1 MINYYE
7 LLIKNPESFKQFS
20 YKDVLFLN
28 YDCPVKEKKLAKWS
42 EHNYIYYV
50 LTGKKILHT
59 QGKSWE
65 LTKGKA
71 MFVKKGACIVEQF
84 FREPFCIVVFVMPDS
99 FIRNFLTENDALIRT
114 SKRGLGDDQVIPID
128 ADELLCAFYES
139 VFPYFTSKQN
149 PPEQVIELKFK
160 ELLLNVLNNPANDEL
175 ITYFRWILN
184 EKHTSIE
191 SVMEKNYAFNLSLE
205 NYATLCNRSLS
216 SFKRDF
222 KEIYNVNPGQWLLE
236 KKLSRAHELLQSGRD
251 LSVADVALESGFEN
265 LAHFSKVFKNK
276 FGTSPA
282 NFRKGINAS
291 V

>member
-50 LTGKKILHT
+50 LTGKKTLHT
-59 QGKSWE
+59 QGKLWE
-65 LTKGKA
+65 LTRGKA
-71 MFVKKGACIVEQF
+71 VFVKKGACIVEQF

-99 FIRNFLTENDALIRT
+99 FIRNFLADHDRLIRN
-114 SKRGLGDDQVIPID
+114 SKPAWSDEQVIPID

-139 VFPYFTSKQN
+139 VLPYFTSKQV

-160 ELLLNVLNNPANDEL
+160 ELLLNVLNNPANNEL
-175 ITYFRWILN
+175 IAYFRSILN
-184 EKHTSIE
+184 ERQTSIE

-222 KEIYNVNPGQWLLE
+222 RNIYNVNPGQWLLE
-236 KKLSRAHELLQSGRD
+236 KKLGRAHDLLSSGQD
-251 LSVADVALESGFEN
+251 LTVADVALESGFEN
-265 LAHFSKVFKNK
+265 ITHFSRVFKK
-276 FGTSPA
+276 RFGVSPI
-282 NFRKGINAS
+282 NFRKAVKI
-291 V
+291 

>member
-7 LLIKNPESFKQFS
+7 LLIRNPESFKQFS

-50 LTGKKILHT
+50 LTGKKTLHT
-59 QGKSWE
+59 QGKSCE

-71 MFVKKGACIVEQF
+71 VFVKKGACIVEQF

-99 FIRNFLTENDALIRT
+99 FIRSFLVDNDRLIRN
-114 SKRGLGDDQVIPID
+114 SKPGWSDEQVIPID

-139 VFPYFTSKQN
+139 VLPYFTSRQV

-160 ELLLNVLNNPANDEL
+160 ELLLNILNNPANNEL
-175 ITYFRWILN
+175 IAYFRSILN
-184 EKHTSIE
+184 ERQTSIE

-222 KEIYNVNPGQWLLE
+222 KNLYKTNPGQWLLE
-236 KKLSRAHELLQSGRD
+236 KKLTRAHDLLSSGQD
-251 LSVADVALESGFEN
+251 LTVADVALESGFEN
-265 LAHFSKVFKNK
+265 VTHFSKVFKK
-276 FGTSPA
+276 RFGVSPI
-282 NFRKGINAS
+282 NLRKGAKVI
-291 V
+291 